1 MNLKKDEI
9 QKEKINKM
17 TRTEQVIK
25 SMEDIADLPSKDI
38 HTILL
43 GEIALSL
50 AVIVDI
56 MIENQEKEIK

>member
-1 MNLKKDEI
+1 
-9 QKEKINKM
+9 M

-25 SMEDIADLPSKDI
+25 SMEDIVDLPSKDMY
-38 HTILL
+38 TVLL